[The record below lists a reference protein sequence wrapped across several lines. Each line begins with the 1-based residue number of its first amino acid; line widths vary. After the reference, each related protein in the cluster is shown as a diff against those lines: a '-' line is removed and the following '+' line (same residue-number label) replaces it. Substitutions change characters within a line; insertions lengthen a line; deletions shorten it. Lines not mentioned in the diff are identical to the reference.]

1 MAEISVIVP
10 VYNCERYLLACL
22 DSLIQQSFDD
32 LEIICVDDGSTDNSY
47 NILQDYAGKDR
58 RIKIYQQKNQGVA
71 AARNTALKYATGTWL
86 AFCDG
91 DDTAPLDAY
100 QQLYKATKGTDVV
113 IGDFYDMDDYGSK
126 YEISTR
132 AKHKN
137 NLFYALFKIPC
148 VWTKLIRKKFVEENK
163 LHFPDV
169 RLGEDVIFLAR
180 LTTLKPRY
188 TVISAPVYIHW
199 NHNKEADKS
208 LTHQY
213 DLQHYQGHM
222 YCRDE
227 LLRICWEEA
236 KIKEAY
242 YYIYHD
248 MLAFPFEFL
257 FRIQESNEK
266 EQAFRLFKMH
276 LQKYDWSREQKRFEC
291 MMGMPYEYFMKM
303 SSKQYFTTTK
313 VLNHSE
319 MVLKEYEAGMLGFRY
334 IIKYIKAWAGYKW
347 NRMKLERKK

>member
-148 VWTKLIRKKFVEENK
+148 VWTK
-163 LHFPDV
+163 
-169 RLGEDVIFLAR
+169 
-180 LTTLKPRY
+180 
-188 TVISAPVYIHW
+188 
-199 NHNKEADKS
+199 
-208 LTHQY
+208 
-213 DLQHYQGHM
+213 
-222 YCRDE
+222 
-227 LLRICWEEA
+227 
-236 KIKEAY
+236 
-242 YYIYHD
+242 
-248 MLAFPFEFL
+248 
-257 FRIQESNEK
+257 
-266 EQAFRLFKMH
+266 
-276 LQKYDWSREQKRFEC
+276 
-291 MMGMPYEYFMKM
+291 
-303 SSKQYFTTTK
+303 
-313 VLNHSE
+313 
-319 MVLKEYEAGMLGFRY
+319 
-334 IIKYIKAWAGYKW
+334 
-347 NRMKLERKK
+347 